1 MTIKVPFK
9 SFDEFRQKAG
19 EKLSLLISLLMRE
32 YTQLEKRCGMMRML
46 AAVRLGWGLSNE
58 AAEEN
63 YSLFDGI
70 DRMLMPAQYGGVSL
84 CPDKLMVDGVP
95 FVVAEGEEQ
104 IVHFVWD
111 VFAILIDNYGVDNVK
126 QTFFDFADKRQT
138 KAYRVMVLVTP
149 APSISQ
155 SPPAAPSISPKG
167 ERRSEPVATPALT
180 SSPIGGTE
188 GGSLFRS
195 YFDEVIATGD
205 ENLIMRSELCLS
217 RAMIKSAG
225 ISSPTLDRLAEARKQ
240 LSENIKMVTNINAP
254 IDTMVGNISK

>member
-1 MTIKVPFK
+1 MTIKVPFE

-84 CPDKLMVDGVP
+84 CQDKLMVDGVP

-149 APSISQ
+149 A
-155 SPPAAPSISPKG
+155 
-167 ERRSEPVATPALT
+167 LT
-180 SSPIGGTE
+180 SSPLGGTE
-188 GGSLFRS
+188 EGSLFRS